1 MWTRPRNRGMV
12 SPDQQAPLLKG
23 LELVKRETCGLVDS
37 LLLCHTGEH
46 LAGELGFGV
55 QADGQALAGVLLADV
70 GVGQ

>member
-1 MWTRPRNRGMV
+1 MDAA
-12 SPDQQAPLLKG
+12 SQQRDGFAGPAG
-23 LELVKRETCGLVDS
+23 AIVEGVGAVKRDTGGLIDGI
-37 LLLCHTGEH
+37 LLGHTGEH